1 VWVWVC
7 MSLCCTESACLCAV
21 QRVLSSMRAC
31 LCVVQR
37 VCLDVYMCLSFMSM
51 RVCHVYV
58 CVCLYVYVCV
68 CLNVYMCV
76 CLYVYVLYREFVFML
91 EGQGFGKTNRKDG
104 LHHRIHA
111 RAAIRNKLCRRCPS
125 FLNFKQK
132 KQTRKQELQSVTS
145 YAGGAPLFCYLHKR
159 NKLANVRWPVPTW
172 K

>member
-1 VWVWVC
+1 

-51 RVCHVYV
+51 R
-58 CVCLYVYVCV
+58 
-68 CLNVYMCV
+68 V

>member
-1 VWVWVC
+1 MCVFVYMCVYVC
-7 MSLCCTESACLCAV
+7 TCVHVCECEYVCLCAV
-21 QRVLSSMRAC
+21 QRV
-31 LCVVQR
+31 
-37 VCLDVYMCLSFMSM
+37 
-51 RVCHVYV
+51 HVYV
-58 CVCLYVYVCV
+58 LYKECCQACVH
-68 CLNVYMCV
+68 
-76 CLYVYVLYREFVFML
+76 VYVLYREFVFML